1 MDKKKSMTIDTIP
14 GLRALTLSPD
24 YRNALKLPEEPAE
37 EYEMLA
43 QGEYNIN
50 FRFRHPVTGEKLVL
64 RVNSE
69 SQMHLENQI
78 EYEGNALKLLENSGR
93 TPVLKYIYPGDEQLT
108 RGALVMS
115 FLPGR
120 ALDYSRAS
128 ELEEAAKSLAEIHCI
143 PVDET
148 DGLIEPE
155 APIRAILEECEEMF
169 ATYWESEMGAPDVK
183 NRIRRL
189 LDEGWKRIQDGGDYT
204 GYKCCVNTELNNTNF
219 LVEEETG
226 TVRLV
231 DWEKPLYS
239 DPAQD
244 LGHFLAPTTT
254 FWKTDVIFENE
265 TIEKFIDTYI
275 EAVENRYDTIG
286 LRARTMEFIVITC
299 LRGLTW
305 CAMAWVQYRQN
316 DKGLTNESTR
326 VKLDAYLTDEFL
338 RRIEAIY
345 GI

>member
-1 MDKKKSMTIDTIP
+1 
-14 GLRALTLSPD
+14 
-24 YRNALKLPEEPAE
+24 
-37 EYEMLA
+37 
-43 QGEYNIN
+43 
-50 FRFRHPVTGEKLVL
+50 
-64 RVNSE
+64 
-69 SQMHLENQI
+69 
-78 EYEGNALKLLENSGR
+78 
-93 TPVLKYIYPGDEQLT
+93 
-108 RGALVMS
+108 
-115 FLPGR
+115 
-120 ALDYSRAS
+120 
-128 ELEEAAKSLAEIHCI
+128 
-143 PVDET
+143 
-148 DGLIEPE
+148 
-155 APIRAILEECEEMF
+155 MF
-169 ATYWESEMGAPDVK
+169 ATYWNSELGAPDVK

-275 EAVENRYDTIG
+275 EAVGNRYDTIG
-286 LRARTMEFIVITC
+286 LRERTMEFIVITC